1 MRKIGIGQTFY
12 CNPYGFEQGLARMR
26 AHGYEGI
33 DYQEFVETETPLFQK
48 TPQEFEQYLKQQA
61 KAIAQAGLVIH
72 QTHGPWRCPPRD
84 VSVEER
90 EERFE
95 KMSRSILGTAILG
108 SKHMVLHPIMPYSVR
123 DAEYAKETFESNI
136 EFFGRLSEVG
146 REHDVIICL
155 ENLPFRQFS
164 LSYPEEVLKLV
175 KALDSP
181 YVRICIDTGHCAAVG
196 VSPTDAVH
204 ITGNDYLRAMHVHD
218 NDGSGDL
225 HWYPYEGII
234 DWKSF
239 GNALNEIQ
247 YQGVLSLEVKR
258 THPPTEANGEQEE
271 SNLFENA
278 RKIASYTE

>member
-12 CNPYGFEQGLARMR
+12 CNPYGFEQGLARMS

-48 TPQEFEQYLKQQA
+48 TPQEFEQYLERQA

-108 SKHMVLHPIMPYSVR
+108 SKHMVLHPIMPYSVH
-123 DAEYAKETFESNI
+123 DAEHVTDTFDSNI

-146 REHDVIICL
+146 REHGVTICL

-164 LSYPEEVLKLV
+164 LSHPEEVLKLV
-175 KALDSP
+175 KTLNHS
-181 YVRICIDTGHCAAVG
+181 YVKICIDTGHCAAVG
-196 VSPTDAVH
+196 ASPAEAVR
-204 ITGNDYLRAMHVHD
+204 ITGKDYLRAMHVHD

-234 DWKSF
+234 DWESF
-239 GNALNEIQ
+239 GKSLKEIE
-247 YQGVLSLEVKR
+247 YSGVFSLEVKR
-258 THPPTEANGEQEE
+258 THPPTEENGEQEE
-271 SNLFENA
+271 CNLFENA